1 MVATVRQRANKSG
14 TVTYQVMFRDGG
26 RQSSRSFDN
35 EKGAEKFRELVDV
48 LGVQRA
54 LDELEAPVRGATLDE
69 MAAEFFDFKEAR
81 VRSGRTV
88 NDYRRDYRNWIAPTF
103 GNRAAAG
110 ISEREVQ
117 GWVDSLVGKLD
128 PKTIAGHHALLGAIF
143 KWASAPSRKY
153 LPPSFNPCGLTE
165 LPARVK
171 KPPKGMRIN
180 AWLAMHSALR
190 TVGSQKGCGDDAADL
205 GQFLVATGWRI
216 SEGIALDE
224 SGCDDD
230 GYLITAHMLQVV
242 RRQADGTTRIVED
255 AKSRAGRRRV
265 TLDPDTSA
273 MVRRRLERVGPGGL
287 VFTRDGAQWH
297 YNTFRAGY
305 WVPAL
310 ELANLPWVTPHGLR
324 HTAVGI
330 FDASGASLAE
340 IQRRIGH
347 ESIKTT
353 IDVYGGLI
361 DDMDDRSL
369 GNVAALLRG
378 EQVTKRGGHRALGS

>member
-1 MVATVRQRANKSG
+1 MVATVRDRTNKDGS
-14 TVTYQVMFRDGG
+14 VTHQVMFRDGG
-26 RQSSRSFDN
+26 RQRSRSFGSA
-35 EKGAEKFRELVDV
+35 KGAEKFRKLVDAV
-48 LGVQRA
+48 GPQRA
-54 LDELEAPVRGATLDE
+54 LEELEAPVRGATLDE
-69 MAAEFFDFKEAR
+69 LAAEFFDFKEAR
-81 VRSGRTV
+81 VRSERTV
-88 NDYRRDYRNWIAPTF
+88 SDYRRDYRNWIAPTF

-117 GWVDSLVGKLD
+117 AWVDDLVGKLN
-128 PKTIAGHHALLGAIF
+128 PKTIAGHHALLGSIF
-143 KWASAPSRKY
+143 KWGAAPSRKY

-165 LPARVK
+165 LPTRLK

-190 TVGSQKGCGDDAADL
+190 TIGEQKGCGEDAADL

-230 GYLITAHMLQVV
+230 GYLITCHVLQVV
-242 RRQADGTTRIVED
+242 RRRADGTTRIVED

-273 MVRRRLERVGPGGL
+273 MVRRRLARVQRGQL
-287 VFTRDGAQWH
+287 VFTRAGARWH

-310 ELANLPWVTPHGLR
+310 EAANLPWTTPHELR
-324 HTAVGI
+324 HAAVGI
-330 FDASGASLAE
+330 FHASGASLAE

-361 DDMDDRSL
+361 DDMDTRALD
-369 GNVAALLRG
+369 NVAALLRG
-378 EQVTKRGGHRALGS
+378 EQVNRRGEQRALDA